1 MKKKRQEKIIEII
14 NQYEVETQEDLARYL
29 NEAGYSV
36 TQATV
41 SRDIRELSLVKV
53 PGVRAKQCY
62 TVSTEGGGG
71 GSSGLGKRY
80 SGVLQDGVVSME
92 QAGNLLVIK
101 TVSGMAMAVAAAIDA
116 MQLEGI
122 VGSIAGDDTI
132 LCAIKTEEQVVEV
145 MESMQ
150 TLISSMTVSGSHS
163 YKKIQEEY

>member
-1 MKKKRQEKIIEII
+1 MKKQRQEKIMEII
-14 NQYEVETQEDLARYL
+14 RENEVETQEDLARHL

-41 SRDIRELSLVKV
+41 SRDIREMSLIKV
-53 PGVRAKQCY
+53 PGIRVKQRY

-71 GSSGLGKRY
+71 GSSGFGRQY
-80 SGVLQDGVVSME
+80 TGVLQDGVVSME

-116 MQLEGI
+116 VKMEGI

-132 LCAIKTEEQVVEV
+132 LCAVKTEEQVVSV

-150 TLISSMTVSGSHS
+150 ALIHSMTEG
-163 YKKIQEEY
+163 

>member
-1 MKKKRQEKIIEII
+1 MKKQRQEKIMEII
-14 NQYEVETQEDLARYL
+14 REHEVETQEDLARYL

-41 SRDIRELSLVKV
+41 SRDIREMSLIKV
-53 PGVRAKQCY
+53 PGIRVKQRY

-71 GSSGLGKRY
+71 GSSGFGRQY
-80 SGVLQDGVVSME
+80 TGVLQDGVVSME

-116 MQLEGI
+116 VKLEGI

-132 LCAIKTEEQVVEV
+132 LCAVKTEEQVASV
-145 MESMQ
+145 MESMRA
-150 TLISSMTVSGSHS
+150 LIHSMAEG
-163 YKKIQEEY
+163 

>member
-1 MKKKRQEKIIEII
+1 MEII
-14 NQYEVETQEDLARYL
+14 REHEVETQEDLARYL

-41 SRDIRELSLVKV
+41 SRDIREMSLIKV
-53 PGVRAKQCY
+53 PGIRVKQRY

-71 GSSGLGKRY
+71 GSSGFGRQY
-80 SGVLQDGVVSME
+80 TGVLQDGVVSME

-116 MQLEGI
+116 VKLEGI

-132 LCAIKTEEQVVEV
+132 LCAVKTEEQVASV
-145 MESMQ
+145 MESMRA
-150 TLISSMTVSGSHS
+150 LIHSMAEG
-163 YKKIQEEY
+163 

>member
-1 MKKKRQEKIIEII
+1 MKKQRQEKIIEII
-14 NQYEVETQEDLARYL
+14 HEHEVETQEDLARFL

-41 SRDIRELSLVKV
+41 SRDIREMSLIKV
-53 PGVRAKQCY
+53 PGIRVKQRY

-71 GSSGLGKRY
+71 GSSGFGRQY
-80 SGVLQDGVVSME
+80 TGVLQDGVVSME

-116 MQLEGI
+116 VKLEGI

-132 LCAIKTEEQVVEV
+132 LCAVKTEEQVSSV

-150 TLISSMTVSGSHS
+150 ALIHSMTEG
-163 YKKIQEEY
+163 

>member
-1 MKKKRQEKIIEII
+1 MEII
-14 NQYEVETQEDLARYL
+14 REHEVETQEDLARFL

-41 SRDIRELSLVKV
+41 SRDIREMSLIKV
-53 PGVRAKQCY
+53 PGIRVKQRY

-71 GSSGLGKRY
+71 GSSGFGRQY
-80 SGVLQDGVVSME
+80 TGVLQDGVVSME

-116 MQLEGI
+116 VKLEGI

-132 LCAIKTEEQVVEV
+132 LCAVKTEEQVASV
-145 MESMQ
+145 MDSMQ
-150 TLISSMTVSGSHS
+150 ALIHSMAEG
-163 YKKIQEEY
+163 

>member
-1 MKKKRQEKIIEII
+1 MKKQRQEKIMEII
-14 NQYEVETQEDLARYL
+14 RENEVETQEDLARHL

-41 SRDIRELSLVKV
+41 SRDIREMSLIKV
-53 PGVRAKQCY
+53 PGIRVKQRY

-71 GSSGLGKRY
+71 GSSGFGRQY
-80 SGVLQDGVVSME
+80 TGVLQDGVLSME
-92 QAGNLLVIK
+92 QAGNLLVVK

-116 MQLEGI
+116 VKLEGI

-132 LCAIKTEEQVVEV
+132 LCAVKTEEQVASV

-150 TLISSMTVSGSHS
+150 SLIHSMADG
-163 YKKIQEEY
+163 

>member
-1 MKKKRQEKIIEII
+1 MKKQRQEKIMEII
-14 NQYEVETQEDLARYL
+14 RENEVETQEDLARHL

-41 SRDIRELSLVKV
+41 SRDIREMSLIKV
-53 PGVRAKQCY
+53 PGIRVKQRY

-71 GSSGLGKRY
+71 GSSGFGSQY
-80 SGVLQDGVVSME
+80 TGVLQDGVVSME
-92 QAGNLLVIK
+92 QAGNLLVVK

-116 MQLEGI
+116 VKLEGI

-132 LCAIKTEEQVVEV
+132 LCAVKTEEQVASV

-150 TLISSMTVSGSHS
+150 SLIHSMADG
-163 YKKIQEEY
+163 

>member
-1 MKKKRQEKIIEII
+1 MEII
-14 NQYEVETQEDLARYL
+14 RENEVETQEDLARHL

-41 SRDIRELSLVKV
+41 SRDIREMSLIKV
-53 PGVRAKQCY
+53 PGIRVKQRY

-71 GSSGLGKRY
+71 GSSGFGRQY
-80 SGVLQDGVVSME
+80 TGVLQDGVVSME
-92 QAGNLLVIK
+92 QAGNLLVVK

-116 MQLEGI
+116 VKLEGI

-132 LCAIKTEEQVVEV
+132 LCAVKTEEQVASV

-150 TLISSMTVSGSHS
+150 SLIHSMADG
-163 YKKIQEEY
+163 

>member
-1 MKKKRQEKIIEII
+1 MKKQRQEKIIEII
-14 NQYEVETQEDLARYL
+14 REYEVETQEDLARYL

-41 SRDIRELSLVKV
+41 SRDIREMSLIKV
-53 PGVRAKQCY
+53 PGIRVKQRY

-71 GSSGLGKRY
+71 GSSGFGRQY
-80 SGVLQDGVVSME
+80 TGVLQDGVVSME
-92 QAGNLLVIK
+92 QAGNLLVVK

-116 MQLEGI
+116 VKLEGI

-132 LCAIKTEEQVVEV
+132 LCAVKTEEQVASV

-150 TLISSMTVSGSHS
+150 ALIHSMAEG
-163 YKKIQEEY
+163 

>member
-1 MKKKRQEKIIEII
+1 MEII
-14 NQYEVETQEDLARYL
+14 RENEVETQEDLARHL

-41 SRDIRELSLVKV
+41 SRDIREMSLIKV
-53 PGVRAKQCY
+53 PGIRVKQRY

-71 GSSGLGKRY
+71 GSSGFGRQY
-80 SGVLQDGVVSME
+80 TGVLQDGVVSME
-92 QAGNLLVIK
+92 QAGNLLVVK

-116 MQLEGI
+116 VKLEGI

-132 LCAIKTEEQVVEV
+132 LCAVKTEEQVVSV

-150 TLISSMTVSGSHS
+150 SLIHSMADG
-163 YKKIQEEY
+163 